1 MIGAGVTY
9 LFSLEIGS
17 LNPENRQTEKTERA
31 IQKERIEALKKQAEE
46 LKKIQAAQEEE
57 LRFRKTI
64 KCLNCVEPEYPRK
77 LLLQGIEGSVSVKVF
92 IKKDGT
98 VTDAI
103 IQKSSG
109 YPSLDKAA
117 IDAAKK
123 STFNPIERDG
133 DLVIAYDMK
142 IKI

>member
-1 MIGAGVTY
+1 MCFAF
-9 LFSLEIGS
+9 L
-17 LNPENRQTEKTERA
+17 
-31 IQKERIEALKKQAEE
+31 
-46 LKKIQAAQEEE
+46 
-57 LRFRKTI
+57 FRKTI

-77 LLLQGIEGSVSVKVF
+77 HLLQGIEGSVSVKVF

-109 YPSLDKAA
+109 YSSLDKAA
-117 IDAAKK
+117 IVAAKK

>member
-57 LRFRKTI
+57 LGFRKTI

-77 LLLQGIEGSVSVKVF
+77 LLLKGIEGSVSVKVF

-98 VTDAI
+98 LTGAI
-103 IQKSSG
+103 IQKTSG
-109 YPSLDKAA
+109 YPSIDNNA
-117 IDAAKK
+117 IDVAKK
-123 STFNPIERDG
+123 STFNPIERNR